1 MERQLAYVTNGVRR
15 PSLQRKEAAANAQLA
30 GALLVQ
36 SEGGGRAASWAEA
49 KVVSSEAEMRA
60 QARRAIVGA
69 VAARMQRDRVN
80 KVHAASIDP
89 RGLRESIDPR
99 GQNSPNHRV
108 ARLPFESRGR
118 PRRDGEAPSASSILP
133 ERTTHA
139 DDSPPAGSWL

>member
-60 QARRAIVGA
+60 QLVQCKRDTLAHDKVGIN
-69 VAARMQRDRVN
+69 MC
-80 KVHAASIDP
+80 
-89 RGLRESIDPR
+89 ES
-99 GQNSPNHRV
+99 G
-108 ARLPFESRGR
+108 ACGGR
-118 PRRDGEAPSASSILP
+118 
-133 ERTTHA
+133 
-139 DDSPPAGSWL
+139 